1 MWYGKGWAAPLKPE
15 PHATFFTSG
24 SPVQGQCKVFQ
35 SLCPQN
41 PRIKRRTENL
51 ILHHSRLPGTLL
63 VLREKICSSFSYST
77 FFKLSYI
84 KCILGSCALWSVE
97 ILIGECEN
105 GMHQV
110 YHVLHV
116 LLSPLM
122 KPNFSD
128 ESFKNSMQGRQTNL

>member
-1 MWYGKGWAAPLKPE
+1 MPLFSLVGVLYRGSVK
-15 PHATFFTSG
+15 FF
-24 SPVQGQCKVFQ
+24 
-35 SLCPQN
+35 N
-41 PRIKRRTENL
+41 PYAHKTLELNGGTENL
-51 ILHHSRLPGTLL
+51 ILHHSRLPGTPL